1 MITER
6 LKIWILL
13 LVVAGCGT
21 GTALAQKMVKVSG
34 TVYNIAENRKVP
46 FSDVTVDVYAAK
58 TVAVGEDM
66 KKILDSNDQ
75 EKTLLLDQEGKTTTD
90 ENGYYEILV
99 PDNGAL
105 IFKVGL
111 SPSVLK
117 EVRHQMKID
126 VSIDEGVML
135 ESVTVTAMRL
145 VLKPEPKAQKMIGNM
160 LIPYNTFKL
169 PPYFGNR
176 FSRLIIQP
184 YVLDCETNDTI
195 TFARPSVYDGK
206 EYALTQERKMGYD
219 MDRDPLRPYIKAEAL
234 TTRAMNLDWT
244 DTIIVPDPNRNYSC
258 FAIVNLE
265 DYSASNSRTYQINTC
280 QTKRP
285 MKFLQYNL
293 FSEQMDPLQ
302 HKERAQIE
310 KRNTSDKIQLSFLI
324 NSDQL
329 TDTPEN
335 KQSLAMLRNK
345 LKEIAE
351 SPGTVLKE
359 FHVAGTA
366 LFVFRRASP
375 DGHYSSNLSLAERRM
390 RKIEQEI
397 TSILPQY
404 TLERVYRN
412 PHAEV
417 APWEEVVK
425 LLERDG
431 KSTEAGKVKEIL
443 AKHKDIGAQGR
454 ALKQLDWYSTVIVPY
469 LDELRVVNYNCLY
482 EIYREP
488 NDEEVMAQ
496 YREKGLKGSYTRYE
510 YWKLFQLITDEKELE
525 ALYRRAYEESLEQ
538 KHPWALAGNNLAAS
552 YLERDT
558 VDTSILEPL
567 IDLSIHSTDYSRM
580 NADGSRTEIVN
591 RLEVVTNQLCM
602 YIKKGDFEHASVLV
616 KILPEDSKFDL
627 LKAYTWALGGYFQ
640 GGTTPEEKERAHKTF
655 ETIKASSP
663 QNEVVMYMALDN
675 RAGNAAAKASL
686 AKLPQDSALTW
697 YFKATLSAREGEIE
711 FMNTVIALSECFKRD
726 KSFVATAQNDGE
738 FNEDIIQA
746 AMDMSNL

>member
-145 VLKPEPKAQKMIGNM
+145 VLKPEPKAPKIIGNM

-265 DYSASNSRTYQINTC
+265 DYSVSNSRTYQINTC

-359 FHVAGTA
+359 FHVAGT
-366 LFVFRRASP
+366 ASP

>member
-145 VLKPEPKAQKMIGNM
+145 VLKPEPKAPKIIGNM

-219 MDRDPLRPYIKAEAL
+219 MNRDPLRPYIKAEAL

-366 LFVFRRASP
+366 SP

-454 ALKQLDWYSTVIVPY
+454 ALKQLDWYATVIVPY

-726 KSFVATAQNDGE
+726 TSFVATAQNDGE

>member
-145 VLKPEPKAQKMIGNM
+145 VLKPEPKAPKMIGNM

-184 YVLDCETNDTI
+184 YVLDCETNDTV

-335 KQSLAMLRNK
+335 KQSLTMLRNK

-359 FHVAGTA
+359 FHVAGT
-366 LFVFRRASP
+366 ASP

-711 FMNTVIALSECFKRD
+711 FMNTVIALSKCFKRD

>member
-145 VLKPEPKAQKMIGNM
+145 VLKPEPKAPKIIGNM

-366 LFVFRRASP
+366 SP

-443 AKHKDIGAQGR
+443 AKHKDIGAQGS

>member
-145 VLKPEPKAQKMIGNM
+145 VLKPEPKAPKMIGNM

-169 PPYFGNR
+169 SPYFGNR

-184 YVLDCETNDTI
+184 YVLDCETNDTV

-335 KQSLAMLRNK
+335 KQSLTMLRNK

-359 FHVAGTA
+359 FHVAGT
-366 LFVFRRASP
+366 ASP

>member
-111 SPSVLK
+111 SLSVLK

-145 VLKPEPKAQKMIGNM
+145 VLKPEPTAPKMIGNM

-359 FHVAGTA
+359 FHVAGT
-366 LFVFRRASP
+366 ASP

-640 GGTTPEEKERAHKTF
+640 GGTTPEEKERAQKTF

>member
-145 VLKPEPKAQKMIGNM
+145 VLKPEPTAPKMIGNM

-184 YVLDCETNDTI
+184 YVLDCETNDTV

-359 FHVAGTA
+359 FHVAGT
-366 LFVFRRASP
+366 ASP

-602 YIKKGDFEHASVLV
+602 YSKKGDFEHASVLV

-640 GGTTPEEKERAHKTF
+640 GGTTPEEKERAQKTF

>member
-145 VLKPEPKAQKMIGNM
+145 VLKPEPKAPKIIGNM

-219 MDRDPLRPYIKAEAL
+219 MNRDPLRPYIKAEAL

-366 LFVFRRASP
+366 SP

-454 ALKQLDWYSTVIVPY
+454 ALKQLDWYATVIVPY

-640 GGTTPEEKERAHKTF
+640 GGTTPEEEERAHKTF

>member
-117 EVRHQMKID
+117 EVKHQMKID

-145 VLKPEPKAQKMIGNM
+145 VLKPEPKAPKMIGNM

-184 YVLDCETNDTI
+184 YVLDCETNDTV

-335 KQSLAMLRNK
+335 KQSLTMLRNK

-359 FHVAGTA
+359 FHVAGT
-366 LFVFRRASP
+366 ASP

>member
-145 VLKPEPKAQKMIGNM
+145 VLKPEPKAPKIIGNM

-184 YVLDCETNDTI
+184 YVLDCETNDTV

-366 LFVFRRASP
+366 SP

-431 KSTEAGKVKEIL
+431 KSAEAGKVKEIL

-640 GGTTPEEKERAHKTF
+640 GGTTSEEKERAHKTF

>member
-145 VLKPEPKAQKMIGNM
+145 VLKPEPTAPKMIGNM

-184 YVLDCETNDTI
+184 YVLDCETNDTV

-366 LFVFRRASP
+366 SP

-488 NDEEVMAQ
+488 NDEEIMAQ

-640 GGTTPEEKERAHKTF
+640 GGTTPEEKERAQKTF

>member
-1 MITER
+1 M
-6 LKIWILL
+6 
-13 LVVAGCGT
+13 
-21 GTALAQKMVKVSG
+21 
-34 TVYNIAENRKVP
+34 
-46 FSDVTVDVYAAK
+46 
-58 TVAVGEDM
+58 
-66 KKILDSNDQ
+66 
-75 EKTLLLDQEGKTTTD
+75 
-90 ENGYYEILV
+90 
-99 PDNGAL
+99 
-105 IFKVGL
+105 
-111 SPSVLK
+111 
-117 EVRHQMKID
+117 
-126 VSIDEGVML
+126 
-135 ESVTVTAMRL
+135 
-145 VLKPEPKAQKMIGNM
+145 
-160 LIPYNTFKL
+160 
-169 PPYFGNR
+169 
-176 FSRLIIQP
+176 
-184 YVLDCETNDTI
+184 
-195 TFARPSVYDGK
+195 
-206 EYALTQERKMGYD
+206 
-219 MDRDPLRPYIKAEAL
+219 
-234 TTRAMNLDWT
+234 
-244 DTIIVPDPNRNYSC
+244 
-258 FAIVNLE
+258 
-265 DYSASNSRTYQINTC
+265 
-280 QTKRP
+280 
-285 MKFLQYNL
+285 
-293 FSEQMDPLQ
+293 
-302 HKERAQIE
+302 
-310 KRNTSDKIQLSFLI
+310 
-324 NSDQL
+324 
-329 TDTPEN
+329 
-335 KQSLAMLRNK
+335 
-345 LKEIAE
+345 
-351 SPGTVLKE
+351 
-359 FHVAGTA
+359 AGT
-366 LFVFRRASP
+366 ASP
-375 DGHYSSNLSLAERRM
+375 DGHYSSNLNLAERRM

>member
-145 VLKPEPKAQKMIGNM
+145 VLKPEPKAPKIIGNM

-219 MDRDPLRPYIKAEAL
+219 MNRDPLRPYIKAEAL

-366 LFVFRRASP
+366 SP

-454 ALKQLDWYSTVIVPY
+454 ALKQLDWSATVIVPY

-711 FMNTVIALSECFKRD
+711 FMNTVIALSECFKLD

>member
-145 VLKPEPKAQKMIGNM
+145 VLKPEPTAPKMIGNM

-184 YVLDCETNDTI
+184 YVLDCETNDTV

-219 MDRDPLRPYIKAEAL
+219 MDRDPLRPYIKAEVL

-359 FHVAGTA
+359 FHVAGT
-366 LFVFRRASP
+366 ASP

>member
-145 VLKPEPKAQKMIGNM
+145 VLKPEPKAPKMIGNM

-184 YVLDCETNDTI
+184 YVLDCETNDTV

-335 KQSLAMLRNK
+335 KQSLTMLRNK

-359 FHVAGTA
+359 FHVAGT
-366 LFVFRRASP
+366 ASP

-663 QNEVVMYMALDN
+663 QNEVMMYMALDN

>member
-145 VLKPEPKAQKMIGNM
+145 VLKPEPKAPKMIGNM

-184 YVLDCETNDTI
+184 YVLDCETNDTV

-244 DTIIVPDPNRNYSC
+244 DTTIVPDPNRNYSC

-335 KQSLAMLRNK
+335 KQSLTMLRNK

-359 FHVAGTA
+359 FHVAGT
-366 LFVFRRASP
+366 ASP

>member
-126 VSIDEGVML
+126 VGIDEGVML

-145 VLKPEPKAQKMIGNM
+145 VLKPEPKAPKIIGNM

-366 LFVFRRASP
+366 SP

-454 ALKQLDWYSTVIVPY
+454 ALKQLDWYATIIVPY

>member
-145 VLKPEPKAQKMIGNM
+145 VLKPEPKAPKMIGNM

-184 YVLDCETNDTI
+184 YVLDCETNDTV

-335 KQSLAMLRNK
+335 KQSLTMLRNK

-359 FHVAGTA
+359 FHVAGT
-366 LFVFRRASP
+366 ASP

-746 AMDMSNL
+746 AMAMSNL

>member
-126 VSIDEGVML
+126 VSIDEEVML

-145 VLKPEPKAQKMIGNM
+145 VLKPEPKAPKIIGNM

-219 MDRDPLRPYIKAEAL
+219 MNRDPLRPYIKAEAL

-366 LFVFRRASP
+366 SP

-454 ALKQLDWYSTVIVPY
+454 ALKQLDWYATVIVPY

>member
-1 MITER
+1 M
-6 LKIWILL
+6 KIWILL

-145 VLKPEPKAQKMIGNM
+145 VLKPEPTAPKMIGNM

-184 YVLDCETNDTI
+184 YVLDCETNDTV

-359 FHVAGTA
+359 FHVAGT
-366 LFVFRRASP
+366 ASP

-640 GGTTPEEKERAHKTF
+640 GGTTPEEKERAQKTF

>member
-34 TVYNIAENRKVP
+34 TVYNIAKNRKVP

-145 VLKPEPKAQKMIGNM
+145 VLKPEPKAPKIIGNM

-293 FSEQMDPLQ
+293 FSELMDPLQ

-359 FHVAGTA
+359 FHVAGT
-366 LFVFRRASP
+366 ASP

-454 ALKQLDWYSTVIVPY
+454 ALKQLDWYATVIVPY

>member
-145 VLKPEPKAQKMIGNM
+145 VLKPEPKAPKIIGNM

-219 MDRDPLRPYIKAEAL
+219 MNRDPLRPYIKAEAL

-366 LFVFRRASP
+366 SP

-454 ALKQLDWYSTVIVPY
+454 ALKQLDWYATVIVPY

-726 KSFVATAQNDGE
+726 KKSFVATAQNDGE

>member
-145 VLKPEPKAQKMIGNM
+145 VLKPEPKAPKMIGNM

-184 YVLDCETNDTI
+184 YVLDCETNDTV

-335 KQSLAMLRNK
+335 KQSLTMLRNK

-359 FHVAGTA
+359 FHVAGT
-366 LFVFRRASP
+366 ASP

-686 AKLPQDSALTW
+686 AKLPQDSALTE

>member
-145 VLKPEPKAQKMIGNM
+145 VLKPEPTAPKMIGNM

-219 MDRDPLRPYIKAEAL
+219 MNRDPLRPYIKAEAL

-366 LFVFRRASP
+366 SP

-454 ALKQLDWYSTVIVPY
+454 ALKQLDWYATVIVPY

-640 GGTTPEEKERAHKTF
+640 GGTTPEEKERAQKTF

-711 FMNTVIALSECFKRD
+711 FMNTVTALSECFKRD

>member
-145 VLKPEPKAQKMIGNM
+145 VLKPEPTAPKMIGNM

-184 YVLDCETNDTI
+184 YVLDCETNDTV

-219 MDRDPLRPYIKAEAL
+219 MNRDPLRPYIKAEAL

-366 LFVFRRASP
+366 SP

-454 ALKQLDWYSTVIVPY
+454 ALKQLDWYATVIVPY

>member
-135 ESVTVTAMRL
+135 ESVTVTAMWL
-145 VLKPEPKAQKMIGNM
+145 VLKPEPTAPKMIGNM

-184 YVLDCETNDTI
+184 YVLDCETNDTV

-359 FHVAGTA
+359 FHVAGT
-366 LFVFRRASP
+366 ASP

-640 GGTTPEEKERAHKTF
+640 GGTTPEEKERAQKTF

>member
-145 VLKPEPKAQKMIGNM
+145 VLKPEPKAPKIIGNM

-293 FSEQMDPLQ
+293 FSELMDPLQ

-366 LFVFRRASP
+366 SP

-431 KSTEAGKVKEIL
+431 KSTKAGKVKEIL

-454 ALKQLDWYSTVIVPY
+454 ALKQLDWYATVIVPY

>member
-145 VLKPEPKAQKMIGNM
+145 VLKPEPTAPKMIGNM

-184 YVLDCETNDTI
+184 YVLDCETNDTV

-366 LFVFRRASP
+366 SP

-454 ALKQLDWYSTVIVPY
+454 ALKQLDWYATIIVPY

-640 GGTTPEEKERAHKTF
+640 GGTTPEEKERAQKTF

-686 AKLPQDSALTW
+686 AKLTQDSALTW

>member
-145 VLKPEPKAQKMIGNM
+145 VLKPEPKAPKMIGNM

-184 YVLDCETNDTI
+184 YVLDCETNDTV

-335 KQSLAMLRNK
+335 KQSLTMLRNK

-359 FHVAGTA
+359 FHVAGT
-366 LFVFRRASP
+366 ASP

-697 YFKATLSAREGEIE
+697 YFKATLSVREGEIE

>member
-145 VLKPEPKAQKMIGNM
+145 VLKPEPTAPKMIGNM

-184 YVLDCETNDTI
+184 YVLDCETNDTV

-366 LFVFRRASP
+366 SP

-454 ALKQLDWYSTVIVPY
+454 ALKQLDWYATVIVPY

>member
-145 VLKPEPKAQKMIGNM
+145 VLKPEPTAPKMIGNM

-184 YVLDCETNDTI
+184 YVLDCETNDTV

-359 FHVAGTA
+359 FHVAGT
-366 LFVFRRASP
+366 ASP

-640 GGTTPEEKERAHKTF
+640 GGTTPEEKERAQKTF

-726 KSFVATAQNDGE
+726 KSFVTTAQNDGE

>member
-145 VLKPEPKAQKMIGNM
+145 VLKPEPTAPKMIGNM

-184 YVLDCETNDTI
+184 YVLDCETNDTV

-366 LFVFRRASP
+366 SP

-431 KSTEAGKVKEIL
+431 KSAEAGKVKEIL

-488 NDEEVMAQ
+488 NNEEVMAQ

-640 GGTTPEEKERAHKTF
+640 GGTTPEEKERAQKTF

>member
-145 VLKPEPKAQKMIGNM
+145 VLKPEPTAPKMIGNM

-366 LFVFRRASP
+366 SP

-558 VDTSILEPL
+558 MDTSILEPL

>member
-21 GTALAQKMVKVSG
+21 GTAWAQKMVKVSG

-145 VLKPEPKAQKMIGNM
+145 VLKPEPKAPKIIGNM

-335 KQSLAMLRNK
+335 KQSLTMLRNK

-359 FHVAGTA
+359 FHVAGT
-366 LFVFRRASP
+366 ASP

-675 RAGNAAAKASL
+675 RTGNAAAKASL

>member
-145 VLKPEPKAQKMIGNM
+145 VLKPEPTAPKMIGNM

-184 YVLDCETNDTI
+184 YVLDCETNDTV

-366 LFVFRRASP
+366 SP

-431 KSTEAGKVKEIL
+431 KSMEAGKVKEIL

-640 GGTTPEEKERAHKTF
+640 GGTTPEEKERAQKTF

>member
-145 VLKPEPKAQKMIGNM
+145 VLKPEPTAPKMIGNM

-184 YVLDCETNDTI
+184 YVLDCETNDTV

-366 LFVFRRASP
+366 SP

-443 AKHKDIGAQGR
+443 AKNKGIEAQGR
-454 ALKQLDWYSTVIVPY
+454 ALKQLDWYPTVIVPY

>member
-145 VLKPEPKAQKMIGNM
+145 VLKPEPKAPKIIGNM

-219 MDRDPLRPYIKAEAL
+219 MNRDPLRPYIKAEAL

-366 LFVFRRASP
+366 SP

-454 ALKQLDWYSTVIVPY
+454 ALKQLDWYATVIVPY

-663 QNEVVMYMALDN
+663 QNEVVMYMTLDN